1 MIAFGSIVPGLTSGN
16 YSNLRV
22 QRGALVEYADTPAPL
37 TLQFEFNP
45 ASITRTR
52 AVTVR
57 TGGAPGTRGG
67 YDFSDVREVARA
79 AQGVTVNAESFTAKI
94 LLDATDRM
102 NAGDPVATIYGV
114 QPEIDV
120 LRSMVEPKTQTP
132 DGARTLAALGEGN
145 ARAFARDQFASVLLF
160 IWGTQTLPVFLT
172 QVQVEVKD
180 YLPQLLP
187 YRAEATLTMQ
197 IIESNNPF
205 YKEELKRQFSLA
217 GSAPGNGQAPGAGLP

>member
-1 MIAFGSIVPGLTSGN
+1 VSFGFGSGN
-16 YSNLRV
+16 YSNLKV
-22 QRGALVEYADTPAPL
+22 QRGALIEYANTPTPL
-37 TLQFEFNP
+37 TLSFEFNP
-45 ASITRTR
+45 ASISRTR
-52 AVTVR
+52 GITVS

-67 YDFSDVREVARA
+67 YDFNDVSEVARA

-102 NAGDPVATIYGV
+102 SAGDPVATKYGV

-120 LRSMVEPKTQTP
+120 LRSMVEPKIQTP
-132 DGARTLAALGEGN
+132 DGARTLAALGEGDM
-145 ARAFARDQFASVLLF
+145 RAFARDQYASVLLF
-160 IWGTQTLPVFLT
+160 VWGVQTLPVFLT
-172 QVQVEVKD
+172 QVQIEAKE

-205 YKEELKRQFSLA
+205 YKEEVKRQFSMA
-217 GSAPGNGQAPGAGLP
+217 GQAPAGGQPLGGGVP